1 MMPRN
6 PSDTSSRS
14 ESHDTD
20 SSGASSGTVPL
31 PNRKAIMNDIRKTQ
45 AHIDD
50 LRHRANACCAEAN
63 RLLEHVERRREE
75 LVEHLKAQF
84 RRADTT
90 GTGKL
95 DIGEW
100 VDLQRAHMRVENDPH
115 ARQAR
120 MVRKLALFQRLD
132 TDQDGL
138 IGEAEVVAHYL
149 GKLHGS

>member
-1 MMPRN
+1 MR
-6 PSDTSSRS
+6 
-14 ESHDTD
+14 
-20 SSGASSGTVPL
+20 
-31 PNRKAIMNDIRKTQ
+31 DIRETQ
-45 AHIDD
+45 RRIDE
-50 LRHRANACCAEAN
+50 LRLRADTCRAEAED
-63 RLLEHVERRREE
+63 LLAHVDRRREE
-75 LVEHLKAQF
+75 LVDYLKAQF

-100 VDLQRAHMRVENDPH
+100 VDLQRAHMRVESDPH

-138 IGEAEVVAHYL
+138 IDEAEVVAHYL
-149 GKLHGS
+149 DKLQRA